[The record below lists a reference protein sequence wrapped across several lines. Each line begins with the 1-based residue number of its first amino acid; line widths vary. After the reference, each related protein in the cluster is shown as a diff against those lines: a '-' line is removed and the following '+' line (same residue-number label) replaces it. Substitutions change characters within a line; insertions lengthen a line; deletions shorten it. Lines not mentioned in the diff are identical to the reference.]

1 MSISRQ
7 KISQSMFL
15 LKMIHLLSPTMERQ
29 NKQSIVD
36 NANCPLCGN
45 QAETI
50 HHVLTCHLNL
60 NNYLISIDNMRKRSG
75 IRETQ
80 AEIFAKFVHHVMQ
93 ENPPLNNTV
102 PMDQTIIGWKRII
115 QGKITY
121 KFQKWILT
129 TFQLSD
135 KNEKLIGNMIL
146 AIITQWK
153 KSMGLSK

>member
-1 MSISRQ
+1 
-7 KISQSMFL
+7 
-15 LKMIHLLSPTMERQ
+15 
-29 NKQSIVD
+29 
-36 NANCPLCGN
+36 
-45 QAETI
+45 
-50 HHVLTCHLNL
+50 
-60 NNYLISIDNMRKRSG
+60 MRKRSG
-75 IRETQ
+75 IKETQ
-80 AEIFAKFVHHVMQ
+80 AETFAKFVHDVMQ

-129 TFQLSD
+129 TFQFSD

-153 KSMGLSK
+153 KAWDYRNEKIIHKVLSQQTNKLQNDRPGLLIRQQTTNISS